1 MTPTDSAPLIA
12 YYGDDL
18 TGSTDVMEALSGQ
31 GVDTVLFTALPDA
44 FQLARFRHCRA
55 IGLAGTSRSE
65 TPDWMERHLTPAL
78 AWLRERGA
86 ALCHYKT
93 CSTFDSAPQVGSIG
107 RAMEIGRRLH
117 DQGCVP
123 IVVGAPQ
130 LRRYTA
136 FGQLFAAVRGEVY
149 RIDRHPIMS
158 RHPVTPMHEADLR
171 RHLGEQ
177 TELDIGLIDLVMLA
191 SDELDAQVE
200 AARARHAALLYD
212 VMDPASQAA
221 VGRQLWRTRAPG
233 GSFVVGSSGVEY
245 ALLAEW
251 RRLGLVEASPGAAFA
266 DTFSNPGPV
275 ERIAVVSGS
284 CSETTARQIRWAEAH
299 GFDGIQLDAARL
311 ADDRQAEAELATAGN
326 RALTALAAGRSVI
339 VYTALGPDGGLAKL
353 SGEDGAH
360 AIGRRL
366 GRLLRDLVY
375 SQRLTRVVVAGG
387 DTSSHAI
394 QELGIQALTT
404 CLPLPQTPGSPLC
417 TAHSNDPALDGLQ
430 IAFKGG
436 QVGDDAYFGRIRNA
450 DLD

>member
-1 MTPTDSAPLIA
+1 MTPANNAPLVS

-18 TGSTDVMEALSGQ
+18 TGSTDVMEALAGQ
-31 GVDTVLFTALPDA
+31 GVDTVLFTALPDDA
-44 FQLARFRHCRA
+44 QLARFNHCRA

-65 TPDWMERHLTPAL
+65 TPDWMERHLTLAL

-93 CSTFDSAPQVGSIG
+93 CSTFDSAPEIGSIG
-107 RAMEIGRRLH
+107 RAMEIGRLLH
-117 DQGCVP
+117 DHDGVP

-136 FGQLFAAVRGEVY
+136 FGQLFAAAQGEVY

-171 RHLGEQ
+171 RHLAKQ
-177 TELDIGLIDLVMLA
+177 TDLDIGLIDLVTL
-191 SDELDAQVE
+191 SDAEVDARVD
-200 AARARHAALLYD
+200 AAHDYHQALLYD
-212 VMDPASQAA
+212 VLDISSQAA
-221 VGRQLWRTRAPG
+221 VGRQLWRTRPSNG
-233 GSFVVGSSGVEY
+233 GFVVGSSGVEY

-251 RRLGLVEASPGAAFA
+251 RRQGLIEAAPTFA
-266 DTFSNPGPV
+266 DPGPV
-275 ERIAVVSGS
+275 DRIAVVSGS

-299 GFDGIQLDAARL
+299 DFSSIRVDAAKL
-311 ADDRQAEAELATAGN
+311 ADDARATDELGAARERAQA
-326 RALTALAAGRSVI
+326 ALAMGRSV
-339 VYTALGPDGGLAKL
+339 VLYTALGPDDIGLATL
-353 SGEDGAH
+353 PNGNGAH

-366 GRLLRDLVY
+366 GGLLRDLV
-375 SQRLTRVVVAGG
+375 RAECLTRVVVAGG

-417 TAHSNDPALDGLQ
+417 TAHSGDPAFDGLQ

-436 QVGDDAYFGRIRNA
+436 QVGDDAYFGRIRDA

>member
-1 MTPTDSAPLIA
+1 MTTTDTAPLIA

-18 TGSTDVMEALSGQ
+18 TGSTDVMEALAGQ
-31 GVDTVLFTALPDA
+31 GVDTVLFTAIPDDD
-44 FQLARFRHCRA
+44 QLLRFRHCRA

-65 TPDWMERHLTPAL
+65 TPAWMEHHLTPAL

-93 CSTFDSAPQVGSIG
+93 CSTFDSAPEIGSVG
-107 RAMEIGRRLH
+107 RALEIGRRLY
-117 DQGCVP
+117 DQGGVP

-136 FGQLFAAVRGEVY
+136 FGHLFAAAQGEVY

-171 RHLGEQ
+171 RHLSEQ
-177 TELDIGLIDLVMLA
+177 TELDIGLIDLATLA
-191 SDELDAQVE
+191 GGDVDARVD
-200 AARARHAALLYD
+200 AARAHHAALLYD
-212 VMDPASQAA
+212 VLDPASQAA
-221 VGRQLWRTRAPG
+221 VGRQLWRTRPPKG
-233 GSFVVGSSGVEY
+233 GFVVGSSGVEY

-251 RRLGLVEASPGAAFA
+251 RRQGLVETSPSATFA
-266 DTFSNPGPV
+266 NPGPV

-284 CSETTARQIRWAEAH
+284 CSETTARQLRWAQDNGFH
-299 GFDGIQLDAARL
+299 GIRVNAARL
-311 ADDRQAEAELATAGN
+311 ADDRQADAELAVA
-326 RALTALAAGRSVI
+326 REQALAALATGCSV
-339 VYTALGPDGGLAKL
+339 VLYTALGPDAGLATL
-353 SGEDGAH
+353 PDGDGAH

-366 GRLLRDLVY
+366 GSLLRDLA
-375 SQRLTRVVVAGG
+375 SAERLSRVVVAGG

-417 TAHSNDPALDGLQ
+417 TAHSNAPAFDGLQ

-436 QVGDDAYFGRIRNA
+436 QVGDDAYFGRIRDA
-450 DLD
+450 KLD

>member
-1 MTPTDSAPLIA
+1 MSPTDTAPLIA

-18 TGSTDVMEALSGQ
+18 TGSTDVMEALSSQ
-31 GVDTVLFTALPDA
+31 GVDTVLFTAPPDDA
-44 FQLARFRHCRA
+44 QLARFRHCRA

-65 TPDWMERHLTPAL
+65 SPAWMDRHLTPAL

-107 RAMEIGRRLH
+107 RALEIGRHLH

-136 FGQLFAAVRGEVY
+136 FGQLFAAAQGEVY

-171 RHLGEQ
+171 RHLAAQ
-177 TELDIGLIDLVMLA
+177 TDLDIGLIDLVTLA
-191 SDELDAQVE
+191 SDELDARVE
-200 AARARHAALLYD
+200 AARTRHAALLYD
-212 VMDPASQAA
+212 VMDSSSQAA
-221 VGRQLWRTRAPG
+221 VGRQLWRTRVPG
-233 GSFVVGSSGVEY
+233 GSFIVGSSGVEY

-251 RRLGLVEASPGAAFA
+251 RRLGLIEATPSAASNNF
-266 DTFSNPGPV
+266 FSNPGPV

-284 CSETTARQIRWAEAH
+284 CSETTARQIRWAAGN
-299 GFDGIQLDAARL
+299 GFEGIRVDAARL
-311 ADDRQAEAELATAGN
+311 ADDHQADAELDAA
-326 RALTALAAGRSVI
+326 REQALAALAAKRSVI
-339 VYTALGPDGGLAKL
+339 VYTALGPDNGLAKL
-353 SGEDGAH
+353 SGEESAH
-360 AIGRRL
+360 AIGRCL
-366 GRLLRDLVY
+366 GRLLRDLVS
-375 SQRLTRVVVAGG
+375 SQGLSRVVVAGG

-417 TAHSNDPALDGLQ
+417 TAHSNDPAFDGLQ

-436 QVGDDAYFGRIRNA
+436 QVGDDAYFGRIRDA
-450 DLD
+450 ELG